1 MVRYK
6 RYSIYHVHII
16 IVFSFSLNQ
25 RKIIERAKN
34 KIIEAIPNAD
44 INVQFTFA
52 DEGGKT

>member
-1 MVRYK
+1 MYK
-6 RYSIYHVHII
+6 I
-16 IVFSFSLNQ
+16 L
-25 RKIIERAKN
+25 KGLERSKN